1 MTAKAGILSPG
12 FVNHYR
18 KKGLFMKITLKVAGM
33 HCNGCST
40 NLEKML
46 NKRNGVLSAKV
57 SLEDAA
63 AVVEYDESKVDL
75 AGLREVVEN
84 CGFDVV
90 E

>member
-1 MTAKAGILSPG
+1 
-12 FVNHYR
+12 
-18 KKGLFMKITLKVAGM
+18 MKTTLKIAGM
-33 HCNGCST
+33 HCNGCSS

-46 NKRNGVLSAKV
+46 NRRKGVLSASV

-63 AVVEYDESKVDL
+63 ARVEYDETQVDL
-75 AGLREVVEN
+75 DGLREVVEN

>member
-1 MTAKAGILSPG
+1 
-12 FVNHYR
+12 
-18 KKGLFMKITLKVAGM
+18 MKTTLKVAGM

-46 NKRNGVLSAKV
+46 NKRAGVLSAKV

-63 AVVEYDESKVDL
+63 AVVEYDEGKVDL
-75 AGLREVVEN
+75 AGLREVGEN
-84 CGFDVV
+84 CGFDVG

>member
-1 MTAKAGILSPG
+1 
-12 FVNHYR
+12 
-18 KKGLFMKITLKVAGM
+18 MKTTLKVSGM

-46 NKRNGVLSAKV
+46 NKRAGVIFAKV

-63 AVVEYDESKVDL
+63 AVVEYDEGKVDL
-75 AGLREVVEN
+75 DGLREVVEN

>member
-1 MTAKAGILSPG
+1 
-12 FVNHYR
+12 
-18 KKGLFMKITLKVAGM
+18 MKTTLKVAGM
-33 HCNGCST
+33 HCNGCSS
-40 NLEKML
+40 NLERML
-46 NKRNGVLSAKV
+46 NKKAGVLSAKV

-63 AVVEYDESKVDL
+63 AEVEYDESKVDL

>member
-1 MTAKAGILSPG
+1 
-12 FVNHYR
+12 
-18 KKGLFMKITLKVAGM
+18 MKTTLKVAGM

-46 NKRNGVLSAKV
+46 NKRAGVISAKV
-57 SLEDAA
+57 SLEAA
-63 AVVEYDESKVDL
+63 AAEVEYDEGKVDL
-75 AGLREVVEN
+75 NGLREVVEN

>member
-1 MTAKAGILSPG
+1 
-12 FVNHYR
+12 
-18 KKGLFMKITLKVAGM
+18 MKVTLKVAGM

-46 NKRNGVLSAKV
+46 NKRAGVLSAKV

-63 AVVEYDESKVDL
+63 AEVEYDESKVDMD
-75 AGLREVVEN
+75 GLREVVEN